1 MLEELV
7 AALGDNG
14 WAIAGA
20 VILGVAGSTAAST
33 LITEYAASR
42 RAGTTFKREV
52 REKAIRAT
60 ADARA
65 VFLSFGD
72 QAEWDDLDPARDTAL
87 MAAESAV
94 HSAVASTGHAD
105 SYDKARSFIDT
116 GVKYAGHNEDTSRED
131 LDDAFKAL
139 MKALVDKLPG

>member
-1 MLEELV
+1 MLEELI

-20 VILGVAGSTAAST
+20 VILGVTGSTAAST
-33 LITEYAASR
+33 FITEFAATR
-42 RAGTTFKREV
+42 RTGTTFKREV

-60 ADARA
+60 AEARA
-65 VFLSFGD
+65 VFLGFGD
-72 QAEWDDLDPARDTAL
+72 RAEWEDLDPERDAAL

-94 HSAVASTGHAD
+94 HSAVASTGHAAT
-105 SYDKARSFIDT
+105 YDKARTFIDT
-116 GVKYAGHNEDTSRED
+116 GVKYAGHNEETSRED
-131 LDDAFKAL
+131 LNDAFEAL

>member
-1 MLEELV
+1 VLEDLI

-20 VILGVAGSTAAST
+20 VILGVAGSTGAST
-33 LITEYAASR
+33 VITEYAASR
-42 RAGTTFKREV
+42 RAGKTFKREI

-65 VFLSFGD
+65 VFLKYGD
-72 QAEWDDLDPARDTAL
+72 DETSEAVDPERDVAL
-87 MAAESAV
+87 MEAESAV
-94 HSAVASTGHAD
+94 HAAVASTGHTD
-105 SYDKARSFIDT
+105 TYDKARTFLDT
-116 GVKYAGHNEDTSRED
+116 GLKYAAHNEETPREN
-131 LDDAFKAL
+131 LDDSFKAL

>member
-1 MLEELV
+1 MLEELI

-33 LITEYAASR
+33 LITEYAATR

-65 VFLSFGD
+65 VFLNFGD
-72 QAEWDDLDPARDTAL
+72 QVDWDDIDPARDTAL

-105 SYDKARSFIDT
+105 TYDKAQAFIDT
-116 GVKYAGHNEDTSRED
+116 GVKYAGHNEETSRED
-131 LDDAFKAL
+131 LDDAFKEL
-139 MKALVDKLPG
+139 MKTLVDKLPG